1 MRVSENVVG
10 SVAAVALIE
19 ISLIGNDDA
28 AIGISYCHR
37 SEQGR
42 ASLVGEGKDVV
53 VARATVVLVGVWV
66 LQIGLRP
73 EVRQTA
79 AMAAVSNEGG
89 GAPLGAPMD
98 FTGRIPLALECE
110 LRSLDGSDFTIA
122 THSSVLACWVE
133 RARLLAGLWIADC
146 FGDGPA
152 VAAHPPSCG
161 ILGRHGW
168 LELEQWDGCAGF
180 SDLASA
186 QPDLMKRAVAKNCR
200 WVSVS
205 DLGPHGGAK
214 IAIRAGRC
222 GAAWNVGAWIC
233 DIEDAGH
240 GGRSGL
246 ADQAELLVRGWTS
259 SAGGCWMV
267 SWKRALLTGAGWGRR
282 SDRRPTGRMLLVVP
296 IIIWILDFLPH
307 ATMAVDR
314 SLAHSSTPARSGRKT
329 LPPFVWM
336 GPIGRSDPRRSWVG
350 RQSLGEDGAPDSRAP
365 VVY

>member
-1 MRVSENVVG
+1 MVINLRH
-10 SVAAVALIE
+10 
-19 ISLIGNDDA
+19 A
-28 AIGISYCHR
+28 AIYIHLSMR
-37 SEQGR
+37 S
-42 ASLVGEGKDVV
+42 ALKLPSN
-53 VARATVVLVGVWV
+53 
-66 LQIGLRP
+66 LR
-73 EVRQTA
+73 T
-79 AMAAVSNEGG
+79 
-89 GAPLGAPMD
+89 
-98 FTGRIPLALECE
+98 
-110 LRSLDGSDFTIA
+110 RSPLDGSDFTIA

-222 GAAWNVGAWIC
+222 GAAWNVGAWIR

-240 GGRSGL
+240 GRAACSWLDVICRWVLDG
-246 ADQAELLVRGWTS
+246 ELEASV
-259 SAGGCWMV
+259 A
-267 SWKRALLTGAGWGRR
+267 
-282 SDRRPTGRMLLVVP
+282 
-296 IIIWILDFLPH
+296 
-307 ATMAVDR
+307 DR
-314 SLAHSSTPARSGRKT
+314 S
-329 LPPFVWM
+329 W
-336 GPIGRSDPRRSWVG
+336 
-350 RQSLGEDGAPDSRAP
+350 LGKKI
-365 VVY
+365 

>member
-1 MRVSENVVG
+1 MVINLRH
-10 SVAAVALIE
+10 
-19 ISLIGNDDA
+19 A
-28 AIGISYCHR
+28 AIYIHLSMR
-37 SEQGR
+37 S
-42 ASLVGEGKDVV
+42 ALKLPSN
-53 VARATVVLVGVWV
+53 
-66 LQIGLRP
+66 LR
-73 EVRQTA
+73 T
-79 AMAAVSNEGG
+79 
-89 GAPLGAPMD
+89 
-98 FTGRIPLALECE
+98 
-110 LRSLDGSDFTIA
+110 RSPLDGSDFTIA

-168 LELEQWDGCAGF
+168 LELEQWDGRAGF

-186 QPDLMKRAVAKNCR
+186 QQDLMKRAVAKNCR

-222 GAAWNVGAWIC
+222 GAAWNVGAWIR

-240 GGRSGL
+240 GGRSRL
-246 ADQAELLVRGWTS
+246 ADQAELLVRGWMS